1 MKRSASLSDLPSFSV
16 EDEDEPLEKKI
27 KLASTAHPAEVAQP
41 VRICRTACSSKGSV
55 VTNKCSLVYGHAEVS
70 HLYHLVLTCNTGCFY
85 LPRLPAAIPLQLPQ
99 VFLGHFM
106 QEASE
111 CRGCGLGKSWKCCV
125 CCKAC
130 VVSNLHRQW
139 SLLFRTVVLLREI

>member
-70 HLYHLVLTCNTGCFY
+70 HLFLTSHPSHLFLTSRHIPS
-85 LPRLPAAIPLQLPQ
+85 LPSRPNLQYRMLLSPPPSSCCSASTPSSVPGPLHA
-99 VFLGHFM
+99 G
-106 QEASE
+106 S
-111 CRGCGLGKSWKCCV
+111 
-125 CCKAC
+125 
-130 VVSNLHRQW
+130 
-139 SLLFRTVVLLREI
+139 